1 MNERLTVRM
10 RRQGWKAVVLL
21 LMAVTLAACGAGG
34 SGSDAGATGRET
46 AGVHAGQE
54 QDSGSNGES
63 GRVSDTTDDRS
74 DDRNAGHGTVYPLTV
89 VDATGTEVTLAAPPQ
104 RIVST
109 SPSETEILFALGL
122 GDRIVAVSDYDNYP
136 AEALDK
142 PKIGGTWDPN
152 EEAILAMEPDLVIG
166 GISMKPEIAE
176 RLRSLGLVLYKAN
189 PGTLEEALDTILQ
202 IGMLTGMRDAA
213 EELVAAMREDLRRVT
228 EAAATVPEEKK
239 VKVYLEFAP
248 GWTVGK
254 GEYLDEMIRLA
265 GGVNIAGDTEGWTMI
280 NEEHVI
286 AQNPDVILYAADL
299 IDMETGKPFDELIR
313 SRPGWDSIAAIRENR
328 LYGLSEDIISRTGPR
343 ITDALLQVAEALY
356 PGMIEP

>member
-10 RRQGWKAVVLL
+10 WKKGWKTVVLL
-21 LMAVTLAACGAGG
+21 LMAAALAACGAGRDAEG
-34 SGSDAGATGRET
+34 AGATGGEP
-46 AGVHAGQE
+46 AGVQAGQE
-54 QDSGSNGES
+54 PDSGHHTGVASQS
-63 GRVSDTTDDRS
+63 GDGRADDR
-74 DDRNAGHGTVYPLTV
+74 DAGKQTVYPLTV
-89 VDATGTEVTLAAPPQ
+89 VDATGTEVTLEAAPQ

-152 EEAILAMEPDLVIG
+152 EEAILAMQPDLVIG

-176 RLRSLGLVLYKAN
+176 RLRSLGVVLYKAN
-189 PGTLEEALDTILQ
+189 PGTLEEAVDTILQ
-202 IGMLTGMRDAA
+202 IGVLTGTQEKA
-213 EELVAAMREDLRRVT
+213 EELAAAMREDLRRVT
-228 EAAATVPEEKK
+228 EAAATVPEEEK

-265 GGVNIAGDTEGWTMI
+265 GGINIAGDTEGWTMI

-313 SRPGWDSIAAIRENR
+313 SRPGWDSITAILENR

-356 PGMIEP
+356 PGMIAR